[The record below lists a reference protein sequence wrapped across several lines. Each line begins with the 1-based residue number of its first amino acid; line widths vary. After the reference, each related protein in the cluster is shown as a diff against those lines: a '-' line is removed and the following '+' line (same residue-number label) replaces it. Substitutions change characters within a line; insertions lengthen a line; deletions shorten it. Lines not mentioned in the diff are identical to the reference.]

1 MKKIFALLISSIVVL
16 TGCSSTSTPTV
27 EHLDSARFADKIV
40 ETDVVTLDV
49 RTAGEFMAGHIDG
62 AMNIDV
68 EGNTFDAE
76 IANLD
81 KSKTYAVYCQSGRR
95 SQIAVD
101 KMASAGFGS
110 LFNLENGIAD
120 WNANGWPVVIS

>member
-1 MKKIFALLISSIVVL
+1 MKKVMTLIVASALIL
-16 TGCSSTSTPTV
+16 TGCSSTSSATN
-27 EHLDSARFADKIV
+27 LDSAEFASKIV

-62 AMNIDV
+62 AINIDV

-81 KSKTYAVYCQSGRR
+81 KSKTYSVYCQSGRR

-120 WNANGWPVVIS
+120 WNANGLPVVTS

>member
-1 MKKIFALLISSIVVL
+1 MKKIVALLISSVVVL
-16 TGCSSTSTPTV
+16 TGCSSSTSASN
-27 EHLDSARFADKIV
+27 LDAAGFAGKIV

-62 AMNIDV
+62 AINIDV

-95 SQIAVD
+95 SQIAAD
-101 KMASAGFGS
+101 KMASAGFAS

-120 WNANGWPVVIS
+120 WSTNGWPVVTS

>member
-1 MKKIFALLISSIVVL
+1 MKKVVTVIIASALIL
-16 TGCSSTSTPTV
+16 TGCSSTSTPAV

-62 AMNIDV
+62 AINIDV

-120 WNANGWPVVIS
+120 WNANGWPVVTS

>member
-1 MKKIFALLISSIVVL
+1 MKKIVALLISSVVVL
-16 TGCSSTSTPTV
+16 TGCSTSPSASN
-27 EHLDSARFADKIV
+27 LDSARFADKIV

-62 AMNIDV
+62 AINIDV

-101 KMASAGFGS
+101 KMASAGFDS

-120 WNANGWPVVIS
+120 WNAKGMPVATS

>member
-1 MKKIFALLISSIVVL
+1 MKKVVTLIIASALIL
-16 TGCSSTSTPTV
+16 TGCSSTSTPAV

-62 AMNIDV
+62 AINIDV

-95 SQIAVD
+95 SLIAVD
-101 KMASAGFGS
+101 KMANAGFGS
-110 LFNLENGIAD
+110 LFNLENGIAN
-120 WNANGWPVVIS
+120 WNTKGLPVVTS

>member
-1 MKKIFALLISSIVVL
+1 MKKVVTLIIASALIL
-16 TGCSSTSTPTV
+16 TGCSSTSTPAV

-49 RTAGEFMAGHIDG
+49 RTADEFMAGHING
-62 AMNIDV
+62 AINIDV
-68 EGNTFDAE
+68 EGDTFDAE

-95 SQIAVD
+95 SLIAVD
-101 KMASAGFGS
+101 KMANAGFGS

-120 WNANGWPVVIS
+120 WKNNGLPVATS

>member
-1 MKKIFALLISSIVVL
+1 VKKIVALLISSVVVL
-16 TGCSSTSTPTV
+16 TGCSTSPSASN
-27 EHLDSARFADKIV
+27 LDSARFADKIV

-62 AMNIDV
+62 AINIDV

-101 KMASAGFGS
+101 KMASAGFDS

-120 WNANGWPVVIS
+120 WNAKGMPVATS

>member
-1 MKKIFALLISSIVVL
+1 MKKVVTLIIASALIL
-16 TGCSSTSTPTV
+16 TSCSSTSSVTN
-27 EHLDSARFADKIV
+27 LDSAEFAGKIV

-49 RTAGEFMAGHIDG
+49 RTAGEFMAGHING
-62 AMNIDV
+62 AINIDV

-81 KSKTYAVYCQSGRR
+81 KSKTYSVYCQSGRR
-95 SQIAVD
+95 SLIAVD

-120 WNANGWPVVIS
+120 WNANGWPVVTS

>member
-1 MKKIFALLISSIVVL
+1 VKKIVALLISSVVVL
-16 TGCSSTSTPTV
+16 TGCSSSPSASN
-27 EHLDSARFADKIV
+27 LDAAGFAGKIV

-62 AMNIDV
+62 AINIDV
-68 EGNTFDAE
+68 EGNTFDAD

-95 SQIAVD
+95 SLIAVD
-101 KMASAGFGS
+101 KLANAGFNS

-120 WNANGWPVVIS
+120 WSTRGWPVVTS

>member
-1 MKKIFALLISSIVVL
+1 VKKIFALLISSIVVL

>member
-1 MKKIFALLISSIVVL
+1 MKKVVTLIIASALIL
-16 TGCSSTSTPTV
+16 TGCSSTSTPAV

-49 RTAGEFMAGHIDG
+49 RTADEFMAGHING
-62 AMNIDV
+62 AINIDV
-68 EGNTFDAE
+68 EGDTFDAE

-95 SQIAVD
+95 SLIAVD
-101 KMASAGFGS
+101 KMANAGFGS

-120 WNANGWPVVIS
+120 WKNNGLPVATL

>member
-1 MKKIFALLISSIVVL
+1 MKKIVALLISSVVVL
-16 TGCSSTSTPTV
+16 TGCSTSPSASN
-27 EHLDSARFADKIV
+27 LDSARFDDKIV

-49 RTAGEFMAGHIDG
+49 RTAGEFMAGHING
-62 AMNIDV
+62 AINIDV

-101 KMASAGFGS
+101 KMASAGFDS

-120 WNANGWPVVIS
+120 WNTKGLPVVTS

>member
-1 MKKIFALLISSIVVL
+1 MKRIVALLISSVVVL
-16 TGCSSTSTPTV
+16 TGCSSSPSASN
-27 EHLDSARFADKIV
+27 LDAAGFADKIV

-49 RTAGEFMAGHIDG
+49 RTAAEFMAGHIEG
-62 AMNIDV
+62 AINIDV

-81 KSKTYAVYCQSGRR
+81 KSKTYAIYCQSGRR

-101 KMASAGFGS
+101 KMTSAGFGS

-120 WNANGWPVVIS
+120 WNANGRPVVTS

>member
-1 MKKIFALLISSIVVL
+1 MKKVVTLIIASALVL
-16 TGCSSTSTPTV
+16 SGCSSSPSATN
-27 EHLDSARFADKIV
+27 LDSAGFAGKIV

-49 RTAGEFMAGHIDG
+49 RTAGEFLAGHING
-62 AMNIDV
+62 AINIDV

-81 KSKTYAVYCQSGRR
+81 KLKTYSVYCQSGRR
-95 SQIAVD
+95 SLIAVE
-101 KMASAGFGS
+101 KMASAGFDS

-120 WNANGWPVVIS
+120 WSTSGWPVVTS

>member
-1 MKKIFALLISSIVVL
+1 VKKIVALLISSVVVL
-16 TGCSSTSTPTV
+16 TGCSTSPSASN
-27 EHLDSARFADKIV
+27 LDSARFADKIV

-62 AMNIDV
+62 AINIDV

-81 KSKTYAVYCQSGRR
+81 KAKTYAVYCQSGRR

-101 KMASAGFGS
+101 KMASAGFDS

-120 WNANGWPVVIS
+120 WNTQGLPVVTS

>member
-1 MKKIFALLISSIVVL
+1 MKKLVALLISSVVVL
-16 TGCSSTSTPTV
+16 TGCSSSTSASN
-27 EHLDSARFADKIV
+27 LDAAGFAGKIV

-62 AMNIDV
+62 AINIDV

-95 SQIAVD
+95 SQIAAD
-101 KMASAGFGS
+101 KMASAGFAS

-120 WNANGWPVVIS
+120 WSTNGWPVVTS

>member
-1 MKKIFALLISSIVVL
+1 VKKIVALLISSVVVL
-16 TGCSSTSTPTV
+16 TGCSTSPSASN
-27 EHLDSARFADKIV
+27 LDSARFADKIV

-62 AMNIDV
+62 AINIDV

>member
-1 MKKIFALLISSIVVL
+1 MKKVVTLIIASALIL
-16 TGCSSTSTPTV
+16 TGCSSTSTPAV

-49 RTAGEFMAGHIDG
+49 RTAGEFMAGHING
-62 AMNIDV
+62 AINIDV

-76 IANLD
+76 IAKID

-95 SQIAVD
+95 SLIAVD
-101 KMASAGFGS
+101 KMANAGFGS

-120 WNANGWPVVIS
+120 WNTKGLPVVTS

>member
-1 MKKIFALLISSIVVL
+1 MKKVVTLIIASALVL
-16 TGCSSTSTPTV
+16 SGCSSSPSASN
-27 EHLDSARFADKIV
+27 LDAAVFAGKIV

-62 AMNIDV
+62 AINIDV

-95 SQIAVD
+95 SQIAAD
-101 KMASAGFGS
+101 KMASAGFAS

-120 WNANGWPVVIS
+120 WSTNGWPVVTS

>member
-1 MKKIFALLISSIVVL
+1 MKKVVTLIIASALVL
-16 TGCSSTSTPTV
+16 SGCSSSPSATN
-27 EHLDSARFADKIV
+27 LDSAGFAGKIV

-49 RTAGEFMAGHIDG
+49 RTAGEFLAGHING
-62 AMNIDV
+62 AINIDV

-81 KSKTYAVYCQSGRR
+81 KLKTYSVYCQSGRR
-95 SQIAVD
+95 SLIAVE
-101 KMASAGFGS
+101 KMASAGFDS

-120 WNANGWPVVIS
+120 WNAKGLPVVTS

>member
-1 MKKIFALLISSIVVL
+1 MKKVMTVIIASALIL
-16 TGCSSTSTPTV
+16 TGCSTSPSASN
-27 EHLDSARFADKIV
+27 LDSARFADKIV

-62 AMNIDV
+62 AINIDV
-68 EGNTFDAE
+68 EGNTFEAE

-101 KMASAGFGS
+101 KMASAGFDS

-120 WNANGWPVVIS
+120 WNTKGLPVVTS

>member
-1 MKKIFALLISSIVVL
+1 MKKIVALLISSVVVL
-16 TGCSSTSTPTV
+16 TGCSSSPSASN
-27 EHLDSARFADKIV
+27 LDAAGFAGKIV

-62 AMNIDV
+62 AINIDV
-68 EGNTFDAE
+68 EGNTFDAD

-95 SQIAVD
+95 SLIAVD
-101 KMASAGFGS
+101 KLANAGFNS

-120 WNANGWPVVIS
+120 WSTRGWPVVTS

>member
-1 MKKIFALLISSIVVL
+1 MKKVVTLIIASALIL
-16 TGCSSTSTPTV
+16 TGCSSTSTPAV

-49 RTAGEFMAGHIDG
+49 RTAGEFMAGHING
-62 AMNIDV
+62 AINIDV

-95 SQIAVD
+95 SLIAVD
-101 KMASAGFGS
+101 KMANAGFGS

-120 WNANGWPVVIS
+120 WNTKGLPVVTS

>member
-1 MKKIFALLISSIVVL
+1 MKKVVTLIIASALIL
-16 TGCSSTSTPTV
+16 TGCSSTSTPAV

-49 RTAGEFMAGHIDG
+49 RTAGEFMAGHING
-62 AMNIDV
+62 AINIDV

-95 SQIAVD
+95 SLIAVD
-101 KMASAGFGS
+101 KMANAGFGS
-110 LFNLENGIAD
+110 LSNLENGIAD
-120 WNANGWPVVIS
+120 WNTKGLPVVTS

>member
-1 MKKIFALLISSIVVL
+1 MKKVVTLIIASALIL
-16 TGCSSTSTPTV
+16 TGCSSTSTPAV

-49 RTAGEFMAGHIDG
+49 RTADEFMAGHING
-62 AMNIDV
+62 AINIDV
-68 EGNTFDAE
+68 EGDTFDAE

-95 SQIAVD
+95 SLIAVD
-101 KMASAGFGS
+101 KMANAGFGS

-120 WNANGWPVVIS
+120 WNTKGLPVVTS

>member
-1 MKKIFALLISSIVVL
+1 MKKIVALLISSVVVL
-16 TGCSSTSTPTV
+16 TGCSTSPSASN
-27 EHLDSARFADKIV
+27 LDSARFDDKIV

-49 RTAGEFMAGHIDG
+49 RTAGEFMAGHING
-62 AMNIDV
+62 AINIDV

-76 IANLD
+76 IADLD

-101 KMASAGFGS
+101 KMASAGFDS

-120 WNANGWPVVIS
+120 WNTKGLPVVTS

>member
-1 MKKIFALLISSIVVL
+1 MKKVVTSIIASALIL

-27 EHLDSARFADKIV
+27 EHQDSARFADKIV

-49 RTAGEFMAGHIDG
+49 RTAGEFMAGHVDG
-62 AMNIDV
+62 AINIDV

-101 KMASAGFGS
+101 KMASAGFAS

-120 WNANGWPVVIS
+120 WNANGRPVVTS

>member
-1 MKKIFALLISSIVVL
+1 MKKVVTVIIASALIL
-16 TGCSSTSTPTV
+16 TGCSSTSTPAV

-62 AMNIDV
+62 AINIDV

-120 WNANGWPVVIS
+120 WNTKGLPVVTS

>member
-1 MKKIFALLISSIVVL
+1 VKKIVALLISSVVVL
-16 TGCSSTSTPTV
+16 TGCSTSPSASN
-27 EHLDSARFADKIV
+27 LDSARFADKIV

-49 RTAGEFMAGHIDG
+49 RTAGEFMAGHING
-62 AMNIDV
+62 AINIDV

-120 WNANGWPVVIS
+120 WNTKGLPVVTS